1 MPTSLFITG
10 ASGYVGRRLLSL
22 IDPATYR
29 TIYCLT
35 RSGLPSRQPEPE
47 AKMHWVTGDLLD
59 SAAYAGPLA
68 CCDAVVHLA
77 ALTGKH
83 KAAAYFRVNTEGT
96 RVLVDACRKAG
107 VRNFLHVSTIAVKF
121 RDQSRYYYAQSKK
134 LGEEIV
140 AQSDL
145 RFTILRPTIVVGNR
159 APVLES
165 LCRLA
170 RAPWIPLFG
179 GGQVEVQPIY
189 VDDLIHSILSILDEE
204 MFENQTLD
212 LGGPEVLSM
221 EDMLIRLRR
230 ALGRKEARL
239 VRIPVGLIRPF
250 LALFEKLFLPIMP
263 LTAGQ
268 LASFA
273 NDGTIESNPFFERL
287 RPRMKSFDEAL
298 RLATTHE

>member
-10 ASGYVGRRLLSL
+10 ASGYVGRRLVSL
-22 IDPATYR
+22 IDPAGHR
-29 TIYCLT
+29 TIYCLARRGT
-35 RSGLPSRQPEPE
+35 PFRGPEPE
-47 AKMHWVTGDLLD
+47 AKAHWVTGDLLD
-59 SAAYAGPLA
+59 SAAYSKPLA
-68 CCDAVVHLA
+68 CCDTVVHLA

-83 KAAAYFRVNTEGT
+83 QAAAYFRVNTEGT
-96 RVLVDACRKAG
+96 RVLVDASRRAG
-107 VRNFLHVSTIAVKF
+107 VQNFLHVSTIAVKY

-134 LGEEIV
+134 LAEEIV
-140 AQSDL
+140 AQSGL
-145 RFTILRPTIVVGNR
+145 RYTILRPTIVVGNR
-159 APVLES
+159 APVLEG

-179 GGQVEVQPIY
+179 GGQVGVQPIY

-230 ALGRKEARL
+230 SLGGKEARL
-239 VRIPVGLIRPF
+239 VRIPVGLISPF
-250 LALFEKLFLPIMP
+250 LAFFERFFLPVMP
-263 LTAGQ
+263 FTAGQ
-268 LASFA
+268 LASFS
-273 NDGTIESNPFFERL
+273 NDGTIESSPFFERL

-298 RLATTHE
+298 RLATAHE